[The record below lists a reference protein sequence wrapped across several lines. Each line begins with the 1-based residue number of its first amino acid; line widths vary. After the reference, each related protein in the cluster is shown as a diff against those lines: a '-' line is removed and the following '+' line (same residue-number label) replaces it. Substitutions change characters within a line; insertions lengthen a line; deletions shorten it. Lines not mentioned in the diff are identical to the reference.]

1 MIDKKLSLRYAK
13 ALLGLCEKKEIDSD
27 KILEDLREIDSFLMD
42 NPDVF
47 EYLSAHVIPY
57 KNKEKIISQLC
68 DDEFLYNFVKYVVL
82 KGRFRLFHEIVE
94 TFEELSDEKKGRV
107 KAFVK
112 SAVELDE
119 QTKEKLK
126 KQFNEKLNKDVQFDF
141 AEDSSLIAGIVVQVK
156 DVVYDGSLR
165 TYLSNL
171 EHKLMR
177 LSI

>member
-13 ALLGLCEKKEIDSD
+13 ALLGLCDDNEVNSD
-27 KILEDLREIDSFLMD
+27 RVLDDLRELDVFLMN
-42 NPDVF
+42 NPEIF

-57 KNKEKIISQLC
+57 RNKEKVISQLC
-68 DDEFLYNFVKYVVL
+68 DDEFLYNFIKYIVL

-94 TFEELSDEKKGRV
+94 TFEELSDEKKGRA
-107 KAFVK
+107 KALVR

-119 QTKEKLK
+119 LAIEKLK
-126 KQFNEKLNKDVQFDF
+126 EQLKKKLNKSVQFEF
-141 AEDSSLIAGIVVQVK
+141 TTDSSLIAGIVVQVK